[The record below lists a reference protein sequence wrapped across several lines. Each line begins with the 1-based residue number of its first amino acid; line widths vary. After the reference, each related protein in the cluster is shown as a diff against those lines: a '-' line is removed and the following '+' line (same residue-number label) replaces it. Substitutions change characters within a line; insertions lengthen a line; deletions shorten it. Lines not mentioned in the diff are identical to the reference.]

1 MQAEDGRMM
10 GRTLSVTPRLP
21 YEKLP
26 AIKAAVMTDTPS
38 PPLATFTRAGILTG
52 GRMAM
57 PFMLSSVIYGIA
69 FGLMAQAIGMSSV
82 EATLMSALVY
92 SGTAQVAVLQAWSTT
107 TSLIAPFVIVLVA
120 NVRYILM
127 GAALRPWLGNL
138 KRSQVA
144 GPLYFLVDG
153 GFALAMR
160 SRAAGNPDA
169 GVLFGACLASYF
181 GWVAGTAIGGFTG
194 QLITNPRAI
203 GLDFVVISFC
213 AAAATVMAR
222 HVKDFV
228 PPIIAGVVIIIL
240 DRFFPGPWV
249 IVAGGLAAA
258 LVGALRYVPAVGEV
272 RS

>member
-1 MQAEDGRMM
+1 MN
-10 GRTLSVTPRLP
+10 
-21 YEKLP
+21 
-26 AIKAAVMTDTPS
+26 DTPS

-57 PFMLSSVIYGIA
+57 PFMLSSVIYGVA
-69 FGLMAQAIGMSSV
+69 FGLMAQAVGMSNL
-82 EATLMSALVY
+82 EATLMSALVF
-92 SGTAQVAVLQAWSTT
+92 SGTAQVAVLQAWSAT
-107 TSLIAPFVIVLVA
+107 TSLIAPFVVVLVA

-169 GVLFGACLASYF
+169 GVLFGACVASYC
-181 GWVAGTAIGGFTG
+181 GWVAGTAVGGFTG

-222 HVKDFV
+222 HVRDFV
-228 PPIIAGVVIIIL
+228 PPIVAGLVIILL
-240 DRFFPGPWV
+240 DRFYPGPWV

-258 LVGALRYVPAVGEV
+258 FVGAMRYKPSAGEA
-272 RS
+272 RT